1 MKKLDPPFSNHESI
15 KGLRLTR
22 DDVEFILE
30 LFRRDVGSPKLSDEH
45 FEYDSLDEFIER
57 KGTRPSLL
65 EIEARSEEDRFRSFS
80 AKFEGNSVF
89 LHGDSNT
96 PFHEAKDYFCS
107 KRPWGY
113 SVLSP
118 WIWGFTAMMFL
129 NVLNA
134 LVQLAEK
141 KQQPIP
147 EWSVYLF
154 GISLMLF
161 LIGLLYRKFGLGLRL
176 ARGHEGGFWKRNAEK
191 IVLMLLGSGITA
203 LITLFFKLIG

>member
-1 MKKLDPPFSNHESI
+1 
-15 KGLRLTR
+15 
-22 DDVEFILE
+22 
-30 LFRRDVGSPKLSDEH
+30 
-45 FEYDSLDEFIER
+45 
-57 KGTRPSLL
+57 
-65 EIEARSEEDRFRSFS
+65 
-80 AKFEGNSVF
+80 
-89 LHGDSNT
+89 
-96 PFHEAKDYFCS
+96 
-107 KRPWGY
+107 
-113 SVLSP
+113 
-118 WIWGFTAMMFL
+118 MMFL